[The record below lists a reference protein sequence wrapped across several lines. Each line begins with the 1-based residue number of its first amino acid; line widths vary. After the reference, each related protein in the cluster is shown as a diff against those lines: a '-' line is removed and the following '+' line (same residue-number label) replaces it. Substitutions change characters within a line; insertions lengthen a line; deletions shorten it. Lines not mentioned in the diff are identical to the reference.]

1 MKQVVAL
8 LGSKRKKN
16 IYRLLME
23 MQPILERHQI
33 ELRIIELYKETVQSR
48 LIHAITILNR

>member
-16 IYRLLME
+16 TYRLLME
-23 MQPILERHQI
+23 IKSILERHQI
-33 ELRIIELYKETVQSR
+33 QLRIIELYKANIQPDRKSVV
-48 LIHAITILNR
+48 